1 MRDSISEVEFIYIF
15 ADNLKDI
22 MDEVGI
28 NQNQLAKEAHLTRGT
43 ISKYLNKKMMP
54 SVRAIMNLCYVLN
67 CEYSDLLPAYSLVD

>member
-67 CEYSDLLPAYSLVD
+67 CEYSDLLPAYSLVE

>member
-22 MDEVGI
+22 MDEIGI
-28 NQNQLAKEAHLTRGT
+28 NQNQLAKEARLTRGT

>member
-43 ISKYLNKKMMP
+43 ISKYLNKKMIP

>member
-67 CEYSDLLPAYSLVD
+67 CEYSDLLPVYSLVD

>member
-54 SVRAIMNLCYVLN
+54 SVRGIMNLCYVLN
-67 CEYSDLLPAYSLVD
+67 CEYSDLLPAYSLVE